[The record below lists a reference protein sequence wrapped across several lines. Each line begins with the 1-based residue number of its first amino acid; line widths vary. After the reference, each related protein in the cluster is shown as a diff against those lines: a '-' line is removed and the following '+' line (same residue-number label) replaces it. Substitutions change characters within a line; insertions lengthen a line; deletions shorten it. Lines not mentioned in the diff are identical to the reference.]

1 MNKYTELKNKQQE
14 EINNFP
20 MFFAFNDKQFKE
32 GMQKLGLDPSETNKI
47 YSAGRTGGYYRKTDS
62 EALFSMFDRHNV
74 EMKLARETDD
84 QFIYDMFDYEL
95 SNHEYVVTGYVGD
108 ALDALGLT
116 IEEVNNNPKLKNAMY
131 KACDSQQEWYNKH
144 G

>member
-1 MNKYTELKNKQQE
+1 MNKYTELKQKQQE
-14 EINNFP
+14 EVNNFP
-20 MFFAFNDKQFKE
+20 MFFAFNDKQFEE
-32 GMQKLGLDPSETNKI
+32 GMQKLGLDPSETDKL
-47 YSAGRTGGYYRKTDS
+47 YSAGRTGGYYRKTDA
-62 EALFSMFDRHNV
+62 EKLFAMFERHRQ
-74 EMKLARETDD
+74 EMKLARENDE

-116 IEEVNNNPKLKNAMY
+116 IEEVNNNPKYKSNLE
-131 KACDSQQEWYNKH
+131 KACMDQRDWYNKH

>member
-20 MFFAFNDKQFKE
+20 MFFAFNDKQFNE
-32 GMQKLGLDPSETNKI
+32 GMKSLELDPSETDKL
-47 YSAGRTGGYYRKTDS
+47 YSAGRTGGYYRKTDA
-62 EALFSMFDRHNV
+62 ERLHSMFKRHRQ
-74 EMKLARETDD
+74 EMKLARETDN
-84 QFIYDMFDYEL
+84 QFIYDMFYYEL
-95 SNHEYVVTGYVGD
+95 SNHEYVITYNVMD

-116 IEEVNNNPKLKNAMY
+116 IEEVNNNPKYKSNLE
-131 KACDSQQEWYNKH
+131 KACMDQRDWYNKH